1 MVGNVGGIDG
11 FYYILEFK
19 NKTFFFITILDYYLI
34 FVLDK
39 IFVDDDGN
47 SLRSMI

>member
-1 MVGNVGGIDG
+1 MVGNVGSIDG
-11 FYYILEFK
+11 FYYVLEFK
-19 NKTFFFITILDYYLI
+19 NKTFFFITILDYYSI

-47 SLRSMI
+47 SLRNMI